1 MLSMRW
7 TSSIT
12 GLFSHCTR
20 WYSIRAIAE
29 CSLVY
34 HLFQSSLAA
43 TSSCSPPR
51 PSPRL
56 AASYSSRT
64 ITFLLASCLPA
75 WTPDGRREGGVT
87 VGWRGGKERGD
98 SEKWHL
104 NAATMKSELR
114 MSLEIF
120 NLWPRPLPLPRH
132 NVRVVWHHCRLAP
145 LRRRS
150 IHWTKSNP
158 SFPRYTHT
166 HTHTHIHTYTHTH
179 THCTLPSLLPPLDTH
194 THTDTHRHTR
204 KYSRIL

>member
-1 MLSMRW
+1 MDIFDYRPLLSLH
-7 TSSIT
+7 TLILHS
-12 GLFSHCTR
+12 SHCR
-20 WYSIRAIAE
+20 MQSRLSFVSILPG
-29 CSLVY
+29 C
-34 HLFQSSLAA
+34 HLL
-43 TSSCSPPR
+43 
-51 PSPRL
+51 
-56 AASYSSRT
+56 
-64 ITFLLASCLPA
+64 LLASSSLPPPGCLLLIQNNHLPA
-75 WTPDGRREGGVT
+75 RLLPPRLNPRREERGGGVT

-166 HTHTHIHTYTHTH
+166 HTHTH
-179 THCTLPSLLPPLDTH
+179 CTLPSLLPPLDTH
-194 THTDTHRHTR
+194 THRDTHRHTR